1 MSRART
7 RGERVVAWIETWC
20 VRNGQPARLSPD
32 ERATL
37 YGIFDGGRPPVAE
50 DIVGPLAAFLVLL
63 HLAGPEARPRSEAPR
78 FVTVD
83 LFTLWN
89 AASPELRG
97 FLRRHG
103 AVVACPE
110 LGTTYGTAA

>member
-1 MSRART
+1 MAS
-7 RGERVVAWIETWC
+7 ERLAGSKSWC
-20 VRNGQPARLSPD
+20 IRNGRPARLSPA

-37 YGIFDGGRPPVAE
+37 YAIFDGGRPPVAE
-50 DIVGPLAAFLVLL
+50 DIAGPLAAFLVLL

-103 AVVACPE
+103 EVVTCPE
-110 LGTTYGTAA
+110 LETTYGTAA